1 MQAPGPTN
9 DPRKYIR
16 LAAELRSKIADG
28 TLAPGQRTPSRVELA
43 AQTGWS
49 PLTCAKSLQLLAGEG
64 LVTWYK
70 GIGYV
75 VNQPSAPE
83 QSSLAGTS

>member
-1 MQAPGPTN
+1 MAEPDPTK

-16 LAAELRSKIADG
+16 LAAELRSKINDG
-28 TLAPGQRTPSRVELA
+28 TLAPGDRTPSRVDLA

-49 PLTCAKSLQLLAGEG
+49 PLTCAKSLRVLAGEG

-75 VNQPSAPE
+75 VNYPSVEEPA
-83 QSSLAGTS
+83 TTN